1 MTSKRALGPA
11 LLALILV
18 PVVSAFAQT
27 QGSPPRS
34 QEETKPDSAG
44 SPSAEAPQAS
54 PSPQPAA
61 MAEEDDPPIQDNS
74 FLIEEAYNQEYGVVQ
89 HISVFGRFWDSRDWT
104 YTFTQ
109 EWPVNP
115 APRHQ
120 VSYTISA
127 GHAGALSGS
136 GAGIGDVALN
146 YRYQLVGS
154 GKERVAFS
162 PRFSVLLPTGD
173 SRLGRGSGAV
183 GFQTNLPLSIA
194 ATRKLVTHWNAGA
207 TFTPSAKN
215 ELDQKS
221 FTAGYNLGQ
230 SLVWLAHPRFNA
242 MLELVFDSSET
253 VVGPDAT
260 LRENSLLLSP
270 GFRWAHNLKSGLQ
283 IVPGFAVPIGVGPSS
298 GEKGIIFYLSFEHPF
313 KKIAD

>member
-1 MTSKRALGPA
+1 MTYKRARRVAAVSLPL
-11 LLALILV
+11 LLACL
-18 PVVSAFAQT
+18 PVLAQQAEPEQEKLKPGAQT
-27 QGSPPRS
+27 QAPAPPSGSPP
-34 QEETKPDSAG
+34 
-44 SPSAEAPQAS
+44 
-54 PSPQPAA
+54 PSPAA
-61 MAEEDDPPIQDNS
+61 KEEPSIQDNS

-89 HISVFGRFWDSRDWT
+89 HISSFGRFWESRDWT

-120 VSYTISA
+120 LSYTISA
-127 GHAGALSGS
+127 THAGAFSTSAGGS
-136 GAGIGDVALN
+136 GGGIGDIALN

-154 GKERVAFS
+154 GKARIAFA
-162 PRFSVLLPTGD
+162 PRFSVRLPTGA

-183 GFQTNLPLSIA
+183 GFQTNLPLSIVVFP
-194 ATRKLVTHWNAGA
+194 RKLVTHWNAGA

-215 ELDQKS
+215 ELDQKA

-230 SLVWLAHPRFNA
+230 SLVWLARPRFNV
-242 MLELVFDSSET
+242 LLET
-253 VVGPDAT
+253 VLENSEGVVAPDKT
-260 LRENSLLLSP
+260 VRENSLLLSP
-270 GFRWAHNLKSGLQ
+270 GIRWAHNLKSGLQ
-283 IVPGFAVPIGVGPSS
+283 IVPGFAVPIGVGPSQ

>member
-1 MTSKRALGPA
+1 MSYRYPLGLAALVLVFFPGP
-11 LLALILV
+11 LV
-18 PVVSAFAQT
+18 CAQET
-27 QGSPPRS
+27 
-34 QEETKPDSAG
+34 EETRQEIAHRAQPEAQQT
-44 SPSAEAPQAS
+44 PPPTPPTEAAEG
-54 PSPQPAA
+54 
-61 MAEEDDPPIQDNS
+61 EDPPIQDNS

-120 VSYTISA
+120 LSYSISA
-127 GHAGALSGS
+127 TRPGAITGS
-136 GAGIGDVALN
+136 GGGIGDVALN

-154 GKERVAFS
+154 GKERVAFA

-194 ATRKLVTHWNAGA
+194 ATKKLVTLWNAGA

-215 ELDQKS
+215 ELDQKA

-230 SLVWLAHPRFNA
+230 SFVWLAHPRFNA

-253 VVGPDAT
+253 VVAPDRT

-283 IVPGFAVPIGVGPSS
+283 IVPGFAVPIGVGPSR
-298 GEKGIIFYLSFEHPF
+298 GEKGIIFYLSFEHAF
-313 KKIAD
+313 KKN